1 MTKEELFNKVKDI
14 IADQTGEDADKIQ
27 MTTDIKNDLDAD
39 SLDVFEVMNEIEDQ
53 LDVKI
58 EVEEGLNTVGDLVDF
73 VSKQLAAKKGE

>member
-53 LDVKI
+53 FDVKI

-73 VSKQLAAKKGE
+73 VSKQLVAKKGE

>member
-73 VSKQLAAKKGE
+73 VSKQLVAKKGE

>member
-14 IADQTGEDADKIQ
+14 IADQTGEDADKIE

-73 VSKQLAAKKGE
+73 VSKQLVAKKGE

>member
-1 MTKEELFNKVKDI
+1 MTQEELFNKVKDI

-73 VSKQLAAKKGE
+73 VSKQLVAKKGE